1 MPDIANILVIK
12 WKSMGDLLFTIPAV
26 HVLRENFPRAR
37 ITYMTSAE
45 NAGIAMGFIEVD
57 GRLVVDRKVFKS
69 GNPLAMAGSTLDLL
83 GRLRRARFD
92 LVLDLQCYAETA
104 AMAWLSG
111 APEIWGFQIGNR
123 MRSAA
128 YTRSL
133 PRNDDL
139 HPADANL
146 ELLAHCGVKGS
157 PGMLPSGF
165 RLPQTGRDE
174 AREFLARNGVE
185 ESARVLFIQPFT
197 SSPDKNWP
205 LDRQMAVAEHWR
217 GQGLRVI
224 FGGGPQERDALK
236 CAMVAGFPVCAGLTL
251 PTVTWVVERA
261 AAVVGGDT
269 GLLHVATAMGRRVVM
284 LMGPRRPGGC
294 IPYGHPD
301 WVVAANPG
309 QRVAEVPVER
319 VNEAIADALREQAAP
334 AIPAVSEGSK

>member
-26 HVLRENFPRAR
+26 HVLRENYPGAR

-45 NAGIAMGFIEVD
+45 NAGIAMGFTEVD
-57 GRLVVDRKVFKS
+57 ERMVVDRKVFKQ
-69 GNPLAMAGSTLDLL
+69 GNPLAMARSALGLL
-83 GRLRRARFD
+83 SRLRQARFD

-111 APEIWGFQIGNR
+111 APEIWGFRIGKR

-157 PGMLPSGF
+157 LSALESGF
-165 RLPQTGRDE
+165 SLPQTGRDE
-174 AREFLARNGVE
+174 ARDFLARHGVE
-185 ESARVLFIQPFT
+185 ESALVLFIQPFT

-205 LDRQMAVAEHWR
+205 LARHLAVAEHWR
-217 GQGLRVI
+217 GKGARVI
-224 FGGGPQERDALK
+224 FGGGPQEREALK
-236 CAMVAGFPVCAGLTL
+236 GAMDAGFPVCAGLAL
-251 PTVTWVVERA
+251 PIVAWVVERA
-261 AAVVGGDT
+261 AAVLGGDT

-309 QRVAEVPVER
+309 QRVAEVPMER
-319 VNEAIADALREQAAP
+319 VNEAIADALRGHETRALPAA
-334 AIPAVSEGSK
+334 SR